1 MARRKKKPSKPSR
14 RRRGLTPRPPTDK
27 PVPPHTRAE
36 LISAKMSFFQGP
48 IPDPQTLQEYQQV
61 DPDFPKRIL
70 AILAMG
76 EAQSAHRQQQE
87 RYYLKGSTIARFFGL
102 VFAFLSVLAICG
114 VGAYAIKLG
123 HAKEGCGVI
132 AAVVVGL
139 AGTFIWGHTKA
150 QQENRE

>member
-27 PVPPHTRAE
+27 PVSPHTRAE
-36 LISAKMSFFQGP
+36 LISAEMQFFQGP
-48 IPDPQTLQEYQQV
+48 LPDPQTLQEYQQV

-70 AILAMG
+70 AMG

-87 RYYLKGSTIARFFGL
+87 RYHLKGSTIARFVGL
-102 VFAFLSVLAICG
+102 GLAFLSVLVVCG

-123 HAKEGCGVI
+123 HATEGCSVI
-132 AAVVVGL
+132 AGVVVSL
-139 AGTFIWGHTKA
+139 AGTFIWGRTKV

>member
-27 PVPPHTRAE
+27 PVPPHTRTE
-36 LISAKMSFFQGP
+36 LISAEMRFFQGP

-70 AILAMG
+70 AMG

-87 RYYLKGSTIARFFGL
+87 RYHLKGSTIARLFGL
-102 VFAFLSVLAICG
+102 GLAFLSVLVVCG

-139 AGTFIWGHTKA
+139 AGTFIWGRTKV